1 MHGFI
6 QKGSVAGM
14 SNAHLASDLKQ
25 MQSLPLEAK
34 IRMTEERIRTWYE
47 TWKRFEIFNEE
58 TGKTRFETIAVDGWE
73 HPSLK
78 PSEYVNSVYDG
89 QVYVSFSGGKD
100 STVLKHIVD
109 SMYDDVPSLFVNTG
123 LEYPEIQKFAMSQ
136 KNVIT
141 VRPEMRFDEVIKNY
155 GYPVISKEV
164 SNTVNGARRNIK
176 EGKYSLRLRQLGVER
191 DEYGGLYDS
200 GLYDYEKTVEKS
212 KFTQNKWRFLLDADF
227 EVSEKC
233 CYHTKKIPSKNYEK
247 ETGRRPLI
255 ATLACESMTR
265 EAAWMKKGC
274 NAFDAPRPTS
284 QPMSFWTE
292 QDILHY
298 IKKYEVPYCSVYG
311 DIQVKPHGEEVLP
324 GQIDLIDYLGCY
336 EPEDTLETT
345 GCDRTGCIFCM
356 FGCHLE
362 KEPNRFQRLKQT
374 HPRQYEYCIGGGEMV
389 DGKWQPNKQ
398 GLGLGKVLDYIGVKY
413 D

>member
-1 MHGFI
+1 MRHRPE
-6 QKGSVAGM
+6 
-14 SNAHLASDLKQ
+14 DLKQ
-25 MQSLPLEAK
+25 MQSLPLDYKIMMTKQRIEAWYQ
-34 IRMTEERIRTWYE
+34 TW
-47 TWKRFEIFNEE
+47 TKFTIMDKE
-58 TGKTRFETIAVDGWE
+58 TGKTRSVTIDARDFHWSEGKE
-73 HPSLK
+73 RFK
-78 PSEYVNSVYDG
+78 MKDSEYIYEEMPG

-109 SMYDDVPSLFVNTG
+109 SMYSDVPALFVNTG

-136 KNVIT
+136 PNVIT
-141 VRPEMRFDEVIKNY
+141 VRPEMRFDQVIKKY

-164 SNTVNGARRNIK
+164 SNTVSGARRNIT
-176 EGKYSLRLRQLGVER
+176 EGKYSLRLRQLGVQR

-200 GLYDYEKTVEKS
+200 GKHDYEKTVTRS
-212 KFTQNKWRFLLDADF
+212 KFTQDKWRFLLDVDF

-233 CYHTKKIPSKNYEK
+233 CYHTKKAPSKKYEK
-247 ETGRRPLI
+247 ETGRKPLI

-265 EAAWMKKGC
+265 EAAWRKKGC

-298 IKKYEVPYCSVYG
+298 IKKYDVPYCSVYG
-311 DIQVKPHGEEVLP
+311 DIRVKQVVDNDRVFE
-324 GQIDLIDYLGCY
+324 GQMNIIDYLECY

-362 KEPNRFQRLKQT
+362 KEPNRFQRLKET
-374 HPRQYEYCIGGGEMV
+374 HPRQYDFCINGGEMA
-389 DGKWQPNKQ
+389 DGKWQPNKK
-398 GLGLGKVLDYIGVKY
+398 GLGLGHVLDQIGVDYK
-413 D
+413 